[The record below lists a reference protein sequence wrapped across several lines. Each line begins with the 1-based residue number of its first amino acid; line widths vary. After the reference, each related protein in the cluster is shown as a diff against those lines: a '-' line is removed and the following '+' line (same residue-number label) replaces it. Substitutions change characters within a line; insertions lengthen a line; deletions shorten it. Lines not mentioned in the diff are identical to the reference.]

1 MRRGEA
7 SQSVSFRLSGLALAR
22 LTEQAKASNQ
32 SLGNAARARLTAALD
47 EEDPLRVVSEIQALR
62 RDVAGAGGS
71 LEQLRTDLALAL
83 EVILLNVTQAPKE
96 EVRSWIEQHLR
107 R

>member
-1 MRRGEA
+1 MRRGDA
-7 SQSVSFRLSGLALAR
+7 SQSVSFRLSGRALAR

-47 EEDPLRVVSEIQALR
+47 DEDPLRVFAEIQALR
-62 RDVAGAGGS
+62 RDLAGAGGS
-71 LEQLRTDLALAL
+71 LEQLRVDLAATL
-83 EVILLNVTQAPKE
+83 EVVLLNVTKGSAE